1 MEHLPP
7 PFFKQGPSAR
17 LRMLVFATLAIIT
30 LLVDARFNL
39 LRHARQGIAVVL
51 YPIQQMVRVPRAIL
65 LSGGQYFQDIGI
77 AQAELR
83 QAKQQLLTQGQQA
96 QLAQQLA
103 QENAQLRRLLGVR
116 ENTTTPS
123 LSAQILYEAHDPFT
137 RKLILDKG
145 ILDGVQAGQ
154 PVIDDQGVVGQI
166 TRTFVKTAEVTL
178 LTDRDQAIPVQI
190 VRNGLRSIAYG
201 GQEPGLLDLRF
212 MAGNADVQQ
221 GDVLTTSGIDG
232 LYPPGL
238 PVARVTKVERS
249 TAQSFARILCTPIAG
264 TEKNR
269 HLLVLLVKNDFPPP
283 PPRGSEND
291 PRLRSRN
298 HAAEVKPEIKVDAK
312 TESKP
317 AEKPIERAT
326 ENKPAD
332 SPAKLSAPTTSAPS
346 TVTPQ
351 AGTAAQS
358 AAAPTNAAAPLTATP
373 VGTTTSISVPTPPK
387 APTSATPVVPAPPVA
402 PKVNAPVSPS
412 KSTHD
417 SAKQP

>member
-17 LRMLVFATLAIIT
+17 LRMMVFATLAVIT

-65 LSGGQYFQDIGI
+65 LSGGQYFQDISI

-103 QENAQLRRLLGVR
+103 QENAQLRRLLGIR
-116 ENTTTPS
+116 ENMATPS

-154 PVIDDQGVVGQI
+154 PVIDDQGIVGQI

-190 VRNGLRSIAYG
+190 VRNGLRSVAYG

-238 PVARVTKVERS
+238 PVARITKVERS

-264 TEKNR
+264 TEKNQ

-298 HAAEVKPEIKVDAK
+298 HGAEVKPEAKVDAK
-312 TESKP
+312 AEAKSVEKPIETVTESKP
-317 AEKPIERAT
+317 AESVAKP
-326 ENKPAD
+326 
-332 SPAKLSAPTTSAPS
+332 SAPATNTPS
-346 TVTPQ
+346 TATPQ
-351 AGTAAQS
+351 AGTAAPS
-358 AAAPTNAAAPLTATP
+358 AAAPTNAPP
-373 VGTTTSISVPTPPK
+373 NISAPTPPR
-387 APTSATPVVPAPPVA
+387 APTNVAPLAPAPPVA
-402 PKVNAPVSPS
+402 PKVNASAAPS